1 MISPPNRL
9 SSEFADQKIIELNE
23 NQNKAVMLPENIN
36 ALILA
41 GAGSGKTRVLTS
53 RINYLVSNKNHHI
66 GEILAVTFTN
76 KAASEMKQRLSFL
89 LMRPIERMW
98 VGTFHSLAHR
108 LLRSH
113 PIEANLSPTFQIL
126 DAQDQYRIVKRLMKE
141 NGVDETKFPIRKV
154 QWFINQQKDE
164 GILPQNIDAGY
175 NFFVKQSAK
184 VFDLY
189 EKHCQVND
197 LVDFAGLLVK
207 SFELLKNNQTLL
219 DYYQKK
225 FRHILVDEFQDTNRI
240 QYQWIKILH
249 NRSNHVFCVGD
260 DDQSIYGW
268 RGARIENIQKIEN
281 DFSPIEVIKLEQ
293 NYRSTGNILS
303 ASNALIA
310 NNKNRL
316 EKSLWT
322 ESGNGDLINVFN
334 ARTET
339 EEAQYII
346 GEIQTQFNQGRNLD
360 ECAILYRSNAQS
372 RVFEESLIKHNLNY
386 RIYGGLRFFERAEI
400 KDAMGYVRLIENTSD
415 SVAFERIVNFPTRG
429 VGLSTI
435 EKIRSYSS
443 ENNMDL
449 FQSSIA
455 IVEALPTRASNA
467 LQSFIH
473 LIEAINDS
481 TKNLTLSEKIDSIL
495 IQSGLMTHY
504 ANDKTDKAGS
514 KRENLDELVT
524 AATQYVHEEGNEMNE
539 TQGFVALATLD
550 SSGESNQSNQK
561 SVQLMTVHSAKG
573 LEFPVVFLV
582 GLEEDLFPSRQSKD
596 EPHLL
601 DEERRLCYV
610 GMTRAMKSLTLSYA
624 SRRFLHG
631 QSFYSV
637 NSRFLNEIPRKFLNY
652 IKNPNSESRTIT
664 YENNNSSAKIVSS
677 KSDSIYSVGQVVKH
691 SKFGM
696 GTIVNY
702 EGSGDSMRLQI
713 NFQKAGTKWLISSY
727 ANLEIV

>member
-1 MISPPNRL
+1 MISPPI
-9 SSEFADQKIIELNE
+9 ADGLNE
-23 NQNKAVMLPENIN
+23 KQQQSVVLNEDIN

-41 GAGSGKTRVLTS
+41 GAGSGKTRVLTH
-53 RINYLVSNKNHHI
+53 RIHYLVSEKNHHVDD
-66 GEILAVTFTN
+66 ILAVTFTN
-76 KAASEMKQRLSFL
+76 KAANEMKERLTDL
-89 LMRPIERMW
+89 LRQPIGRMW

-108 LLRSH
+108 LLRTH
-113 PIEANLSPTFQIL
+113 AVEANLTPTFQIL
-126 DAQDQYRIVKRLMKE
+126 DAQDQFRIVKRLMKE
-141 NGVDETKFPIRKV
+141 NSIDETKFPIKKV

-164 GILPQNIDAGY
+164 GILPQNIDSGY

-189 EKHCQVND
+189 EKHCQAND

-207 SFELLKNNQTLL
+207 SYELLKNNQNLL

-240 QYQWIKILH
+240 QYQFIQILH
-249 NRSNHVFCVGD
+249 TQNNHVFCVGD

-268 RGARIENIQKIEN
+268 RGARVENIQKIEN
-281 DFSPIEVIKLEQ
+281 DCKPIKVIKLEQ

-310 NNKNRL
+310 NNLNRL

-322 ESGNGDLINVFN
+322 ESGDGDLINVFN

-339 EEAQYII
+339 EEAQYVVS
-346 GEIQTQFNQGRNLD
+346 EIENQFNHGKNLS

-372 RVFEESLIKHNLNY
+372 RVFEESLIKRNISY

-400 KDAMGYVRLIENTSD
+400 KDAMAYVRLTENTSD
-415 SVAFERIVNFPTRG
+415 NIAFERIVNFPTRG
-429 VGLSTI
+429 IGLSTI
-435 EKIRSYSS
+435 EKIRSHAVESHT
-443 ENNMDL
+443 DL

-455 IVEALPTRASNA
+455 IIESLPARAGNA
-467 LQSFIH
+467 LQGFID
-473 LIEAINDS
+473 LIEAIIDS
-481 TKNLTLSEKIDSIL
+481 TKNLTLSEKVDSIL
-495 IQSGLMTHY
+495 LQSGLMAHY

-524 AATQYVHEEGNEMNE
+524 AAKQYIHEDDSEMNE
-539 TQGFVALATLD
+539 TQGFIALATLD
-550 SSGESNQSNQK
+550 SSGESNQASQE

-573 LEFPVVFLV
+573 LEFPIVFLV

-596 EPHLL
+596 ELHLL

-610 GMTRAMKSLTLSYA
+610 GMTRAMQSLTLSYA

-631 QSFYSV
+631 QSFYSL
-637 NSRFLNEIPRKFLNY
+637 NSRFLDEIPNSFLNY
-652 IKNPNSESRTIT
+652 IKNPNSDYLTT
-664 YENNNSSAKIVSS
+664 ANKDVKNPPKKMVSS
-677 KSDSIYSVGQVVKH
+677 SSGSIYSIGQVVNH
-691 SKFGM
+691 AKFGL
-696 GTIVNY
+696 GTILNY

-713 NFQKAGTKWLISSY
+713 KFQKVGTKWLISSY
-727 ANLEIV
+727 AKLEVV

>member
-1 MISPPNRL
+1 MISPP
-9 SSEFADQKIIELNE
+9 IIDGLNE
-23 NQNKAVMLPENIN
+23 KQQQSVALDEDIN

-41 GAGSGKTRVLTS
+41 GAGSGKTRVLTH
-53 RINYLVSNKNHHI
+53 RIHYLVSTKNYHVDD
-66 GEILAVTFTN
+66 ILAVTFTN
-76 KAASEMKQRLSFL
+76 KAANEMKERLSDL
-89 LMRPIERMW
+89 LRRPIGRMW

-108 LLRSH
+108 LLRTH

-126 DAQDQYRIVKRLMKE
+126 DAQDQFRIIKRLMKE
-141 NGVDETKFPIRKV
+141 NGVDETKFPIKKV

-164 GILPQNIDAGY
+164 GILPHEIDAGY

-207 SFELLKNNQTLL
+207 SYGLLKNNQSLL
-219 DYYQKK
+219 EHYQNK

-240 QYQWIKILH
+240 QYQFIKILH
-249 NRSNHVFCVGD
+249 NQTNHVFCVGD

-268 RGARIENIQKIEN
+268 RGAKIENIQKIEN
-281 DFSPIEVIKLEQ
+281 DFKPIQVIKLEQ

-310 NNKNRL
+310 NNQNRL

-322 ESGNGDLINVFN
+322 ESGDGDLINVLN
-334 ARTET
+334 AKTET
-339 EEAQYII
+339 EEAQYVV

-372 RVFEESLIKHNLNY
+372 RVFEESLIKQNLNY

-400 KDAMGYVRLIENTSD
+400 KDAMGYIRLIENTSD
-415 SVAFERIVNFPTRG
+415 NIAFERIVNFPTRG
-429 VGLSTI
+429 IGLSTI
-435 EKIRSYSS
+435 EKIRSYAN
-443 ENNMDL
+443 ENQTNL

-455 IVEALPTRASNA
+455 IIDSLPSRAANA

-473 LIEAINDS
+473 LIEAISDNS
-481 TKNLTLSEKIDSIL
+481 KNLILDEKVDSIL
-495 IQSGLMTHY
+495 LQSGLMSHY
-504 ANDKTDKAGS
+504 ANDKSDKAGS

-524 AATQYVHEEGNEMNE
+524 AATQYVHEEDNEMNE
-539 TQGFVALATLD
+539 TQGFIALATLD
-550 SSGESNQSNQK
+550 SSGESNQSNQS

-631 QSFYSV
+631 QSFYSLS
-637 NSRFLNEIPRKFLNY
+637 SRFLDEIPKSFLNY
-652 IKNPNSESRTIT
+652 IKNESTENSYQG
-664 YENNNSSAKIVSS
+664 YEKNTNVSN
-677 KSDSIYSVGQVVKH
+677 KMIATSDSIYSIGQVVKH
-691 SKFGM
+691 AKFGL
-696 GTIVNY
+696 GTILNY

-713 NFQKAGTKWLISSY
+713 NFQRAGTKWLISSY

>member
-1 MISPPNRL
+1 MISPPIV
-9 SSEFADQKIIELNE
+9 DGLNE
-23 NQNKAVMLPENIN
+23 KQQQSVALDEDIN

-41 GAGSGKTRVLTS
+41 GAGSGKTRVLTH
-53 RINYLVSNKNHHI
+53 RIHYLVSTKNYHVDD
-66 GEILAVTFTN
+66 ILAVTFTN
-76 KAASEMKQRLSFL
+76 KAANEMKERLSDL
-89 LMRPIERMW
+89 LRRPIGRMW

-108 LLRSH
+108 LLRTH

-126 DAQDQYRIVKRLMKE
+126 DAQDQFRIIKRLMKE
-141 NGVDETKFPIRKV
+141 NGVDETKFPIKKV

-164 GILPQNIDAGY
+164 GILPHEIDAGY

-207 SFELLKNNQTLL
+207 SYGLLKNNQSLL
-219 DYYQKK
+219 EHYQNK

-240 QYQWIKILH
+240 QYQFIKILH
-249 NRSNHVFCVGD
+249 NQTNHVFCVGD

-268 RGARIENIQKIEN
+268 RGAKIENIQKIEN
-281 DFSPIEVIKLEQ
+281 DFKPIQVIKLEQ

-310 NNKNRL
+310 NNQNRL

-322 ESGNGDLINVFN
+322 ESGDGDLINVLN

-339 EEAQYII
+339 EEAQYVV

-372 RVFEESLIKHNLNY
+372 RVFEESLIKQNLNY

-400 KDAMGYVRLIENTSD
+400 KDAMGYIRLIENTSD
-415 SVAFERIVNFPTRG
+415 NIAFERIVNFPTRG
-429 VGLSTI
+429 IGLSTI
-435 EKIRSYSS
+435 EKIRSYAN
-443 ENNMDL
+443 ENQTNL

-455 IVEALPTRASNA
+455 IIDSLPSRAANA

-473 LIEAINDS
+473 LIEAISDS
-481 TKNLTLSEKIDSIL
+481 SKNLILNEKVDSIL
-495 IQSGLMTHY
+495 LQSGLMSHY
-504 ANDKTDKAGS
+504 ANDKSDKAGS

-524 AATQYVHEEGNEMNE
+524 AATQYVHEEDNEMNE
-539 TQGFVALATLD
+539 TQGFIALATLD
-550 SSGESNQSNQK
+550 SSGESNQSNQS

-631 QSFYSV
+631 QSFYSLS
-637 NSRFLNEIPRKFLNY
+637 SRFLDEIPKSFLNY
-652 IKNPNSESRTIT
+652 IKNESTENSYQR
-664 YENNNSSAKIVSS
+664 YEKNTNVSN
-677 KSDSIYSVGQVVKH
+677 KMIATSDSIYSIGQVVKH
-691 SKFGM
+691 AKFGL
-696 GTIVNY
+696 GTILNY

-713 NFQKAGTKWLISSY
+713 NFQRAGTKWLISSY

>member
-1 MISPPNRL
+1 MISPPI
-9 SSEFADQKIIELNE
+9 ADGLNE
-23 NQNKAVMLPENIN
+23 KQQHSVELSEDIN

-41 GAGSGKTRVLTS
+41 GAGSGKTRVLTH
-53 RINYLVSNKNHHI
+53 RIHYLVSTKNHHVDD
-66 GEILAVTFTN
+66 ILAVTFTN
-76 KAASEMKQRLSFL
+76 KAANEMKERLSDL
-89 LMRPIERMW
+89 LRQPIGRMW

-108 LLRSH
+108 LLRTH
-113 PIEANLSPTFQIL
+113 PAEANLSPTFQIL
-126 DAQDQYRIVKRLMKE
+126 DAQDQFRIVKRLMKE
-141 NGVDETKFPIRKV
+141 NGVDETKFPIKKV

-164 GILPQNIDAGY
+164 GILPHEIDAGHNY
-175 NFFVKQSAK
+175 FVKQSAK

-189 EKHCQVND
+189 EKHCQAND

-207 SFELLKNNQTLL
+207 SYELLKNNQSLL
-219 DYYQKK
+219 DHYQKK

-240 QYQWIKILH
+240 QYQFIKILY
-249 NRSNHVFCVGD
+249 SQGNHIFCVGD

-281 DFSPIEVIKLEQ
+281 DFKPIQVIKLEQ

-310 NNKNRL
+310 NNPNRL

-322 ESGNGDLINVFN
+322 ESGDGDLINVFN

-339 EEAQYII
+339 EEAQYVV
-346 GEIQTQFNQGRNLD
+346 GEIQSQFNQGRNLN

-372 RVFEESLIKHNLNY
+372 RVFEESLIKRNLNY

-415 SVAFERIVNFPTRG
+415 NIAFERIVNFPTRG
-429 VGLSTI
+429 IGLSTI
-435 EKIRSYSS
+435 EKIRSHAI
-443 ENNMDL
+443 ENHTDL

-455 IVEALPTRASNA
+455 IVENLPARASNS
-467 LQSFIH
+467 LQAFIH
-473 LIEAINDS
+473 LIEAISDS
-481 TKNLTLSEKIDSIL
+481 TKNLTLSEKVDSIL
-495 IQSGLMTHY
+495 LQSGLMSHY

-524 AATQYVHEEGNEMNE
+524 AATQYVHEEDSEMNE
-539 TQGFVALATLD
+539 TQGFIALATLD
-550 SSGESNQSNQK
+550 SSGESNQSNQNC
-561 SVQLMTVHSAKG
+561 VQLMTVHSAKG

-610 GMTRAMKSLTLSYA
+610 GMTRAMKSLTLTYA

-631 QSFYSV
+631 LSFYSL
-637 NSRFLNEIPRKFLNY
+637 NSRFLDEIPKSFLNY
-652 IKNPNSESRTIT
+652 IKNQSSENT
-664 YENNNSSAKIVSS
+664 YQGYEKNTNVS
-677 KSDSIYSVGQVVKH
+677 KKMVATSDSIYSIGQVVKH
-691 SKFGM
+691 AKFGL
-696 GTIVNY
+696 GTILNY

>member
-1 MISPPNRL
+1 MISPPIV
-9 SSEFADQKIIELNE
+9 DGLNE
-23 NQNKAVMLPENIN
+23 KQQQSVALDEDIN

-41 GAGSGKTRVLTS
+41 GAGSGKTRVLTH
-53 RINYLVSNKNHHI
+53 RIHYLVSTKNYHVDD
-66 GEILAVTFTN
+66 ILAVTFTN
-76 KAASEMKQRLSFL
+76 KAANEMKERLSDL
-89 LMRPIERMW
+89 LRRPIGRMW

-108 LLRSH
+108 LLRTH

-126 DAQDQYRIVKRLMKE
+126 DAQDQFRIIKRLMKE
-141 NGVDETKFPIRKV
+141 NGVDETKFPIKKV

-164 GILPQNIDAGY
+164 GILPHEIDAGY

-189 EKHCQVND
+189 ERHCQVND

-207 SFELLKNNQTLL
+207 SYGLLKNNQSLL
-219 DYYQKK
+219 EHYQNK

-240 QYQWIKILH
+240 QYQFIKILH
-249 NRSNHVFCVGD
+249 NQTNHVFCVGD

-268 RGARIENIQKIEN
+268 RGAKIENIQKIEN
-281 DFSPIEVIKLEQ
+281 DFKPIQVIKLEQ

-310 NNKNRL
+310 NNQNRL

-322 ESGNGDLINVFN
+322 ESGDGDLINVLN

-339 EEAQYII
+339 EEAQYVV

-372 RVFEESLIKHNLNY
+372 RVFEESLIKQNLNY
-386 RIYGGLRFFERAEI
+386 RIYGGLRFFDRAEI
-400 KDAMGYVRLIENTSD
+400 KDAMGYIRLIENTSD
-415 SVAFERIVNFPTRG
+415 NIAFERIVNFPTRG
-429 VGLSTI
+429 IGLSTI
-435 EKIRSYSS
+435 EKIRSYAN
-443 ENNMDL
+443 ENQTNL

-455 IVEALPTRASNA
+455 IVDSLPSRAANA

-473 LIEAINDS
+473 LIEAISDS
-481 TKNLTLSEKIDSIL
+481 SKNLILNEKVDSIL
-495 IQSGLMTHY
+495 LQSGLMSHY
-504 ANDKTDKAGS
+504 ANDKSDKAGS

-524 AATQYVHEEGNEMNE
+524 AATQYVHEEDNEMNE
-539 TQGFVALATLD
+539 TQGFIALATLD
-550 SSGESNQSNQK
+550 SSGESNQSNQS

-631 QSFYSV
+631 QSFYSLS
-637 NSRFLNEIPRKFLNY
+637 SRFLDEIPKSFLNY
-652 IKNPNSESRTIT
+652 IKNESTENSYQG
-664 YENNNSSAKIVSS
+664 YEKNTNVSN
-677 KSDSIYSVGQVVKH
+677 KMIATSDSIYSIGQVVKH
-691 SKFGM
+691 AKFGL
-696 GTIVNY
+696 GTILNY

>member
-1 MISPPNRL
+1 MISPP
-9 SSEFADQKIIELNE
+9 IIDGLNE
-23 NQNKAVMLPENIN
+23 KQQQSVALDEDIN

-41 GAGSGKTRVLTS
+41 GAGSGKTRVLTH
-53 RINYLVSNKNHHI
+53 RIHYLVSTKNYHVDD
-66 GEILAVTFTN
+66 ILAVTFTN
-76 KAASEMKQRLSFL
+76 KAANEMKERLSDL
-89 LMRPIERMW
+89 LRRPIGRMW

-108 LLRSH
+108 LLRTH

-126 DAQDQYRIVKRLMKE
+126 DAQDQFRIIKRLMKE
-141 NGVDETKFPIRKV
+141 NGVDETKFPIKKV

-164 GILPQNIDAGY
+164 GILPHEIDAGY

-207 SFELLKNNQTLL
+207 SYGLLKNNQSLL
-219 DYYQKK
+219 EHYQNK

-240 QYQWIKILH
+240 QYQFIKILH
-249 NRSNHVFCVGD
+249 NQTNHVFCVGD

-268 RGARIENIQKIEN
+268 RGAKIENIQKIEN
-281 DFSPIEVIKLEQ
+281 DFKPIQVIKLEQ

-310 NNKNRL
+310 NNQNRL

-322 ESGNGDLINVFN
+322 ESGDGDLINVLN

-339 EEAQYII
+339 EEAQYVV

-372 RVFEESLIKHNLNY
+372 RVFEESLIKQNLNY

-400 KDAMGYVRLIENTSD
+400 KDAMGYIRLIENTSD
-415 SVAFERIVNFPTRG
+415 NIAFERIVNFPTRG
-429 VGLSTI
+429 IGLSSI
-435 EKIRSYSS
+435 EKIRSYAN
-443 ENNMDL
+443 ENQTNL

-455 IVEALPTRASNA
+455 IVDSLPSRAANA

-473 LIEAINDS
+473 LIEAISDS
-481 TKNLTLSEKIDSIL
+481 SKNLILNEKVDSIL
-495 IQSGLMTHY
+495 LQSGLMSHY
-504 ANDKTDKAGS
+504 ANDKSDKAGS

-524 AATQYVHEEGNEMNE
+524 AATQYVHEEDNEMNE
-539 TQGFVALATLD
+539 TQGFIALATLD
-550 SSGESNQSNQK
+550 SSGESNQSNQS

-631 QSFYSV
+631 QSFYSLS
-637 NSRFLNEIPRKFLNY
+637 SRFLDEIPKSFLNY
-652 IKNPNSESRTIT
+652 IKNESTENSYQG
-664 YENNNSSAKIVSS
+664 YEKNTNVSN
-677 KSDSIYSVGQVVKH
+677 KMIATSDSIYSIGQVVKH
-691 SKFGM
+691 AKFGL
-696 GTIVNY
+696 GTILNY

>member
-1 MISPPNRL
+1 MISPPIV
-9 SSEFADQKIIELNE
+9 DGLNE
-23 NQNKAVMLPENIN
+23 KQQQSVALDEDIN

-41 GAGSGKTRVLTS
+41 GAGSGKTRVLTH
-53 RINYLVSNKNHHI
+53 RIHYLVSTKNYHVDD
-66 GEILAVTFTN
+66 ILAVTFTN
-76 KAASEMKQRLSFL
+76 KAANEMKERLSDL
-89 LMRPIERMW
+89 LRRPIGRMW

-108 LLRSH
+108 LLRTH

-126 DAQDQYRIVKRLMKE
+126 DAQDQFRIIKRLMKE
-141 NGVDETKFPIRKV
+141 NGVDETKFPIKKV

-164 GILPQNIDAGY
+164 GILPHEIDAGY

-184 VFDLY
+184 VFELY

-207 SFELLKNNQTLL
+207 SYGLLKNNQSLL
-219 DYYQKK
+219 EHYQNK

-240 QYQWIKILH
+240 QYQFIKILH
-249 NRSNHVFCVGD
+249 NQTNHVFCVGD

-268 RGARIENIQKIEN
+268 RGAKIENIQKIEN
-281 DFSPIEVIKLEQ
+281 DFKPIQVIKLEQ

-310 NNKNRL
+310 NNQNRL

-322 ESGNGDLINVFN
+322 ESGDGDLINVLN

-339 EEAQYII
+339 EEAQYVV

-372 RVFEESLIKHNLNY
+372 RVFEESLIKQNLNY

-400 KDAMGYVRLIENTSD
+400 KDAMGYIRLIENTSD
-415 SVAFERIVNFPTRG
+415 NIAFERIVNFPTRG
-429 VGLSTI
+429 IGLSTI
-435 EKIRSYSS
+435 EKIRSYAN
-443 ENNMDL
+443 ENQTNL

-455 IVEALPTRASNA
+455 IVDSLPSRAANA

-473 LIEAINDS
+473 LIEAISDS
-481 TKNLTLSEKIDSIL
+481 SKNLILNEKVDSIL
-495 IQSGLMTHY
+495 LQSGLMSHY
-504 ANDKTDKAGS
+504 ANDKSDKAGS

-524 AATQYVHEEGNEMNE
+524 AATQYVHEEDNEMNE
-539 TQGFVALATLD
+539 TQGFIALATLD
-550 SSGESNQSNQK
+550 SSGESNQSNQS

-631 QSFYSV
+631 QSFYSLS
-637 NSRFLNEIPRKFLNY
+637 SRFLDEIPKSFLNY
-652 IKNPNSESRTIT
+652 IKNESTENSYQG
-664 YENNNSSAKIVSS
+664 YEKNTNVSN
-677 KSDSIYSVGQVVKH
+677 KMIATSDSIYSIGQVVKH
-691 SKFGM
+691 AKFGL
-696 GTIVNY
+696 GTILNY

>member
-1 MISPPNRL
+1 MISPPI
-9 SSEFADQKIIELNE
+9 ADGLNE
-23 NQNKAVMLPENIN
+23 KQQQSVVLSEDVN

-41 GAGSGKTRVLTS
+41 GAGSGKTRVLTH
-53 RINYLVSNKNHHI
+53 RIHYLVSEKNHHVDD
-66 GEILAVTFTN
+66 ILAVTFTN
-76 KAASEMKQRLSFL
+76 KAANEMKERLTSL
-89 LMRPIERMW
+89 LRQPIGRMW

-108 LLRSH
+108 LLRTH
-113 PIEANLSPTFQIL
+113 PLEAKLSPTFQIL
-126 DAQDQYRIVKRLMKE
+126 DSQDQFRIVKRLMKE
-141 NGVDETKFPIRKV
+141 NGIDETKFPIRKV

-175 NFFVKQSAK
+175 NFFVKHSAK

-189 EKHCQVND
+189 EKHCQAND

-207 SFELLKNNQTLL
+207 SYELLKNNQNLL

-225 FRHILVDEFQDTNRI
+225 FCHILVDEFQDTNRI
-240 QYQWIKILH
+240 QYQFIKILH
-249 NRSNHVFCVGD
+249 NQNNHVFCVGD

-268 RGARIENIQKIEN
+268 RGARVENIQKIEN
-281 DFSPIEVIKLEQ
+281 DFKPIKVIKLEQ

-310 NNKNRL
+310 KNQNRL

-322 ESGNGDLINVFN
+322 ESGDGDLINIFN

-339 EEAQYII
+339 EEAQYVVS
-346 GEIQTQFNQGRNLD
+346 EIENHFNQGKNLS

-372 RVFEESLIKHNLNY
+372 RVFEESLIKRNINY

-400 KDAMGYVRLIENTSD
+400 KDAMGYIRLAENTSD
-415 SVAFERIVNFPTRG
+415 NIAFERIVNFPTRG
-429 VGLSTI
+429 IGISTI
-435 EKIRSYSS
+435 EKIRSHAV
-443 ENNMDL
+443 ENHTDL

-455 IVEALPTRASNA
+455 IIESLPARAGNA
-467 LQSFIH
+467 LQGFIH
-473 LIEAINDS
+473 LIEALIDS
-481 TKNLTLSEKIDSIL
+481 TKNLTLSEKVDSIL
-495 IQSGLMTHY
+495 LQSGLMAHY

-524 AATQYVHEEGNEMNE
+524 AAKQYVHENESEMNE
-539 TQGFVALATLD
+539 TQGFIALATLD
-550 SSGESNQSNQK
+550 SSGESNQSSQE

-610 GMTRAMKSLTLSYA
+610 GMTRAMQSLTLSYA

-631 QSFYSV
+631 QSFYSL
-637 NSRFLNEIPRKFLNY
+637 NSRFLDEIPKSFLNY
-652 IKNPNSESRTIT
+652 IKNPNSDYTT
-664 YENNNSSAKIVSS
+664 TAYEDVKSSPQKMVSTS
-677 KSDSIYSVGQVVKH
+677 SSSIYSIGQVVNH
-691 SKFGM
+691 AKFGH
-696 GTIVNY
+696 GTILNY

-713 NFQKAGTKWLISSY
+713 KFQKAGTKWLISSY
-727 ANLEIV
+727 AKLEIV

>member
-1 MISPPNRL
+1 MISPPIV
-9 SSEFADQKIIELNE
+9 DGLNE
-23 NQNKAVMLPENIN
+23 KQQQSVALDEDIN

-41 GAGSGKTRVLTS
+41 GAGSGKTRVLTH
-53 RINYLVSNKNHHI
+53 RIHYLVSTKNYHVDD
-66 GEILAVTFTN
+66 ILAVTFTN
-76 KAASEMKQRLSFL
+76 KAANEMKERLSDL
-89 LMRPIERMW
+89 LRRPIGRMW
-98 VGTFHSLAHR
+98 IGTFHSLAHR
-108 LLRSH
+108 LLRTH

-126 DAQDQYRIVKRLMKE
+126 DAQDQFRIIKRLMKE
-141 NGVDETKFPIRKV
+141 NGVDETKFPIKKV

-164 GILPQNIDAGY
+164 GILPHEIDAGY
-175 NFFVKQSAK
+175 NFFIKQSAK

-207 SFELLKNNQTLL
+207 SYGLLKNNQSLL
-219 DYYQKK
+219 EHYQNK

-240 QYQWIKILH
+240 QYQFIKILH
-249 NRSNHVFCVGD
+249 NQKNHVFCVGD

-268 RGARIENIQKIEN
+268 RGAKIENIQKIEN
-281 DFSPIEVIKLEQ
+281 DFKPIQVIKLEQ

-310 NNKNRL
+310 NNQNRL

-322 ESGNGDLINVFN
+322 ESGDGDLINVLN

-339 EEAQYII
+339 EEAQYVV

-372 RVFEESLIKHNLNY
+372 RVFEESLIKQNLNY

-400 KDAMGYVRLIENTSD
+400 KDAMGYIRLIENTSD
-415 SVAFERIVNFPTRG
+415 NIAFERIVNFPTRG
-429 VGLSTI
+429 IGLSTI
-435 EKIRSYSS
+435 EKIRSYAN
-443 ENNMDL
+443 ENQTNL

-455 IVEALPTRASNA
+455 IVDSLPSRAANA

-473 LIEAINDS
+473 LIEAISDS
-481 TKNLTLSEKIDSIL
+481 SKNLILNEKVDSIL
-495 IQSGLMTHY
+495 LQSGLMSHY
-504 ANDKTDKAGS
+504 ANDKSDKAGS

-524 AATQYVHEEGNEMNE
+524 AATQYVHEEDNEMNE
-539 TQGFVALATLD
+539 TQGFIALATLD
-550 SSGESNQSNQK
+550 SSGESNQSNQS

-631 QSFYSV
+631 QSFYSLS
-637 NSRFLNEIPRKFLNY
+637 SRFLDEIPKSFLNY
-652 IKNPNSESRTIT
+652 IKNESTENSYQGYEKNTNESNKMIAT
-664 YENNNSSAKIVSS
+664 
-677 KSDSIYSVGQVVKH
+677 SDSIYSIGQVVKH
-691 SKFGM
+691 AKFGL
-696 GTIVNY
+696 GTILNY

>member
-1 MISPPNRL
+1 MISPP
-9 SSEFADQKIIELNE
+9 IIDGLNE
-23 NQNKAVMLPENIN
+23 KQQQSVALDEDIN

-41 GAGSGKTRVLTS
+41 GAGSGKTRVLTH
-53 RINYLVSNKNHHI
+53 RIHYLVSTKNYHVDD
-66 GEILAVTFTN
+66 ILAVTFTN
-76 KAASEMKQRLSFL
+76 KAANEMKERLSDL
-89 LMRPIERMW
+89 LRRPIGRMW

-108 LLRSH
+108 LLRTH

-126 DAQDQYRIVKRLMKE
+126 DAQDQFRIIKRLMKE
-141 NGVDETKFPIRKV
+141 NGVDETKFPIKKV

-164 GILPQNIDAGY
+164 GILPHEIDAGY

-207 SFELLKNNQTLL
+207 SYGLLKNNQSLL
-219 DYYQKK
+219 EHYQNK

-240 QYQWIKILH
+240 QYQFIKILH
-249 NRSNHVFCVGD
+249 NQTNHVFCVGD

-268 RGARIENIQKIEN
+268 RGAKIENIQKIEN
-281 DFSPIEVIKLEQ
+281 DFKPIQVIKLEQ

-310 NNKNRL
+310 NNQNRL

-322 ESGNGDLINVFN
+322 ESGDGDLINVLN

-339 EEAQYII
+339 EEAQYVV

-372 RVFEESLIKHNLNY
+372 RVFEESLIKQNLNY

-400 KDAMGYVRLIENTSD
+400 KDAMGYIRLIENTSD
-415 SVAFERIVNFPTRG
+415 NIAFERIVNFPTRG
-429 VGLSTI
+429 IGLSTI
-435 EKIRSYSS
+435 EKIRSYAN
-443 ENNMDL
+443 ENQTNL

-455 IVEALPTRASNA
+455 IVDSLPSRAANA

-473 LIEAINDS
+473 LIEAISDS
-481 TKNLTLSEKIDSIL
+481 SKNLILNEKVDSIL
-495 IQSGLMTHY
+495 LQSGLMSHY
-504 ANDKTDKAGS
+504 ANDKSDKAGS

-524 AATQYVHEEGNEMNE
+524 AATQYVHEEDNEMNE
-539 TQGFVALATLD
+539 TQGFIALATLD
-550 SSGESNQSNQK
+550 SSGESNQSNQS

-631 QSFYSV
+631 QSFYSLS
-637 NSRFLNEIPRKFLNY
+637 SRFLDEIPKSFLNY
-652 IKNPNSESRTIT
+652 IKNESTENSYQR
-664 YENNNSSAKIVSS
+664 YEKNTNVSN
-677 KSDSIYSVGQVVKH
+677 KMIATSDSIYSIGQVVKH
-691 SKFGM
+691 AKFGL
-696 GTIVNY
+696 GTILNY

>member
-1 MISPPNRL
+1 MISPPIV
-9 SSEFADQKIIELNE
+9 DGLNE
-23 NQNKAVMLPENIN
+23 KQQQSVALDEDIN

-41 GAGSGKTRVLTS
+41 GAGSGKTRVLTH
-53 RINYLVSNKNHHI
+53 RIHYLVSTKNYHVDD
-66 GEILAVTFTN
+66 ILAVTFTN
-76 KAASEMKQRLSFL
+76 KAANEMKERLSDL
-89 LMRPIERMW
+89 LRRPIGRMW
-98 VGTFHSLAHR
+98 IGTFHSLAHR
-108 LLRSH
+108 LLRTH

-126 DAQDQYRIVKRLMKE
+126 DAQDQFRIIKRLMKE
-141 NGVDETKFPIRKV
+141 NGVDETKFPIKKV

-164 GILPQNIDAGY
+164 GILPHEIDAGY
-175 NFFVKQSAK
+175 NFFIKQSAK

-207 SFELLKNNQTLL
+207 SYGLLKNNQSLL
-219 DYYQKK
+219 EHYQNK

-240 QYQWIKILH
+240 QYQFIKILH
-249 NRSNHVFCVGD
+249 NQKNHVFCVGD

-268 RGARIENIQKIEN
+268 RGAKIENIQKIEN
-281 DFSPIEVIKLEQ
+281 DFKPIQVIKLEQ

-310 NNKNRL
+310 NNQNRL

-322 ESGNGDLINVFN
+322 ESGDGDLINVLN

-339 EEAQYII
+339 EEAQYVV

-372 RVFEESLIKHNLNY
+372 RVFEESLIKQNLNY

-400 KDAMGYVRLIENTSD
+400 KDAMGYIRLIENTSD
-415 SVAFERIVNFPTRG
+415 NIAFERIVNFPTRG
-429 VGLSTI
+429 IGLSTI
-435 EKIRSYSS
+435 EKIRSYAN
-443 ENNMDL
+443 ENQTNL

-455 IVEALPTRASNA
+455 IVDSLPSRAANA

-473 LIEAINDS
+473 LIEAISDS
-481 TKNLTLSEKIDSIL
+481 SKNLILNEKVDSIL
-495 IQSGLMTHY
+495 LQSGLMSHY
-504 ANDKTDKAGS
+504 ANDKSDKAGS

-524 AATQYVHEEGNEMNE
+524 AATQYVHEEDNEMNE
-539 TQGFVALATLD
+539 TQGFIALATLD
-550 SSGESNQSNQK
+550 SSGESNQSNQS

-631 QSFYSV
+631 QSFYSLS
-637 NSRFLNEIPRKFLNY
+637 SRFLDEIPKSFLNY
-652 IKNPNSESRTIT
+652 IKNESTENSYQG
-664 YENNNSSAKIVSS
+664 YEKNTNVSN
-677 KSDSIYSVGQVVKH
+677 KMIATSDSIYSIGQIVKH
-691 SKFGM
+691 AKFGL
-696 GTIVNY
+696 GTILNY

>member
-1 MISPPNRL
+1 MISPPIV
-9 SSEFADQKIIELNE
+9 DGLNE
-23 NQNKAVMLPENIN
+23 KQQQSVALDEDIN

-41 GAGSGKTRVLTS
+41 GAGSGKTRVLTH
-53 RINYLVSNKNHHI
+53 RIHYLVSTKNYHVDD
-66 GEILAVTFTN
+66 ILAVTFTN
-76 KAASEMKQRLSFL
+76 KAANEMKERLSDL
-89 LMRPIERMW
+89 LRRPIGRMW

-108 LLRSH
+108 LLRTH

-126 DAQDQYRIVKRLMKE
+126 DAQDQFRIIKRLMKE
-141 NGVDETKFPIRKV
+141 NGVDETKFPIKKV

-164 GILPQNIDAGY
+164 GILPHEIDAGY

-189 EKHCQVND
+189 ERHCQVND

-207 SFELLKNNQTLL
+207 SYGLLKNNQSLL
-219 DYYQKK
+219 EHYQNK

-240 QYQWIKILH
+240 QYQFIKILH
-249 NRSNHVFCVGD
+249 NQNNHVFCVGD

-268 RGARIENIQKIEN
+268 RGAKIENIQKIEN
-281 DFSPIEVIKLEQ
+281 DFKPIQVIKLEQ

-310 NNKNRL
+310 NNQNRL

-322 ESGNGDLINVFN
+322 ESGDGDLINVLN

-339 EEAQYII
+339 EEAQYVV

-372 RVFEESLIKHNLNY
+372 RVFEESLIKQNLNY

-400 KDAMGYVRLIENTSD
+400 KDAMGYIRLIENTSD
-415 SVAFERIVNFPTRG
+415 NIAFERIVNFPTRG
-429 VGLSTI
+429 IGLSTI
-435 EKIRSYSS
+435 EKIRSYAN
-443 ENNMDL
+443 ENQTNL

-455 IVEALPTRASNA
+455 IVDSLPSRAANA

-473 LIEAINDS
+473 LIEAISDS
-481 TKNLTLSEKIDSIL
+481 SKNLILDEKVDSIL
-495 IQSGLMTHY
+495 LQSGLMSHY
-504 ANDKTDKAGS
+504 ANDKSDKAGS

-524 AATQYVHEEGNEMNE
+524 AATQYVHEEDNEMNE
-539 TQGFVALATLD
+539 TQGFIALATLD
-550 SSGESNQSNQK
+550 SSGESNQSNQS

-610 GMTRAMKSLTLSYA
+610 GMTRAMNSLTLSYA

-631 QSFYSV
+631 QSFYSLS
-637 NSRFLNEIPRKFLNY
+637 SRFLDEIPKSFLNY
-652 IKNPNSESRTIT
+652 IKNESTENSYQG
-664 YENNNSSAKIVSS
+664 YEKNTNVSN
-677 KSDSIYSVGQVVKH
+677 KMIATSDSIYSIGQVVKH
-691 SKFGM
+691 AKFGL
-696 GTIVNY
+696 GTILNY

-713 NFQKAGTKWLISSY
+713 NFQKAGTKWLICSY